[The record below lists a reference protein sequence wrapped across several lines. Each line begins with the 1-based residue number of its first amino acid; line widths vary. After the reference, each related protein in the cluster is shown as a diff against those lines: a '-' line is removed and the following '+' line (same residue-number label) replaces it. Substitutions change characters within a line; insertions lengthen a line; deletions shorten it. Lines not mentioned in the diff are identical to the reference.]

1 MAMAIRKICMKNNRT
16 LIIAFLCLV
25 GFCVIAVIFKVF
37 PLGELPASFTGAALG
52 AVITGV
58 ITVILLEGQS
68 RAQEIKERNVKVFEQ
83 KSAIFQEYINQV
95 WQVWADQ
102 KVTAEEF
109 QKLTADYYSKLMIY
123 LKDESIGKISDCL
136 AKIGDCID
144 REAVDDYKTLRDNVI
159 EIINVLSDEINLGGK
174 INKQKVEEL
183 DGKMFPVI
191 FKKTLIAEFQ
201 SKFLEEPDLF
211 YEGRLKRGYSK
222 QLEYLFFNFRKYPN
236 CKVVIGPFD
245 AVSQIKIGL
254 DISRQF
260 HQLDKFRQPAK
271 KYGYWIRTL
280 RSDTG
285 GDLILN
291 DPLPQDED
299 ASEIENNFNLGKIN
313 NFGFG
318 DLKSLEQFRGNFR
331 KVASLISQRA
341 DYYLNAITI
350 GKEFTITELPEKF
363 LEQRQ

>member
-1 MAMAIRKICMKNNRT
+1 MKNNRT

-95 WQVWADQ
+95 WKVWADQ
-102 KVTAEEF
+102 KVTAGEF
-109 QKLTADYYSKLMIY
+109 QDLTAGYYSKLMIY
-123 LKDESIGKISDCL
+123 LKDKSIEKISDHL

-144 REAVDDYKTLRDNVI
+144 KEAVDDYKVLRNNVI
-159 EIINVLSDEINLGGK
+159 EIINVLSKEINLGGE

-191 FKKTLIAEFQ
+191 FKKTLIAEL
-201 SKFLEEPDLF
+201 SKFFEESDLF

-222 QLEYLFFNFRKYPN
+222 QFEYLFFNFKKYPN

-245 AVSQIKIGL
+245 VVGQIKIGL

-260 HQLDKFRQPAK
+260 HQLDKFRQPVK

-291 DPLPQDED
+291 DPLPQDEE

-318 DLKSLEQFRGNFR
+318 DSKSLEQFRGNFR

-350 GKEFTITELPEKF
+350 GKEFTIAELPEKF
-363 LEQRQ
+363 LGQRQ